1 MWQFYYK
8 VRQVLQSATI
18 ITKCDSTLGGK
29 QFKQRCHVSVSA
41 MSRNALR
48 KAFFQQI
55 SDLSVPKAA
64 YILTKGTIILLN
76 I

>member
-1 MWQFYYK
+1 
-8 VRQVLQSATI
+8 
-18 ITKCDSTLGGK
+18 
-29 QFKQRCHVSVSA
+29 

-55 SDLSVPKAA
+55 SDLSVPEAA
-64 YILTKGTIILLN
+64 YTLTKGTIILLN